1 MNGPLYR
8 TLVVEDDPSTLL
20 FLQEVLRSRG
30 HNVEACA
37 EAETAWELAQREHFS
52 LAILDMWLP
61 GMDGAALC
69 RKLRKLPRADEM
81 VVMFI
86 TGADRLEDLGSALDA
101 GADDYLVKPVNSPN
115 LPVRLALAER
125 RVHFLLDRKRTEAG
139 LLRDALRD
147 SVTDLV
153 NRTLFYERL
162 NLTARRAARE
172 NRKAGR
178 TTQYLYAVLQ
188 LNLDGFG
195 KVNTDLGYDVGDSI
209 LHEAARRLED
219 CVRAGDTVARFGGD
233 EFVLLLDDMK
243 DVTDPTRVVQ
253 RIEQAF
259 RRPFKIGGEDIRLT
273 ACMGIALNLAG
284 GSVASLL
291 EEARVAL
298 LRAKEQGPGSHRIH
312 DVVIHARAMERLQL
326 ESRLRWAVE
335 NHQMTLHYQPIVE
348 IHTGRLAGMEALVRW
363 TDPVRGVVGP
373 DQFISVAEETGAILP
388 LGRWVLREAARKLG
402 QWTRKLPD
410 DVHLFMNVN
419 VSGRQFVSPE
429 LADEVTEAILE
440 HRLRP
445 HSLSIEIT
453 ETALM
458 LDFED
463 ASRALVR
470 LKEASVGVHVDDFG
484 TGYSSLAYLCRLP
497 IDGLKIDRSF
507 VAQMTSSTENL
518 EVVRAIARLAE
529 TLGMSV
535 IAEGVETVGQLAHLR
550 ELPCRYA
557 QGYLFGHAASAEE
570 ADRLVLELIPQ
581 A

>member
-1 MNGPLYR
+1 MNGPHYR
-8 TLVVEDDPSTLL
+8 TLVVEDESSTRL
-20 FLQEVLRSRG
+20 FLETVLRARG
-30 HNVEACA
+30 HDVEACA
-37 EAETAWELAQREHFS
+37 DAETAWESAQREHFS
-52 LAILDMWLP
+52 LAVLDMWLP
-61 GMDGAALC
+61 GMDGVALC

-81 VVMFI
+81 VVMFVP
-86 TGADRLEDLGSALDA
+86 GADRLEALGSALDA

-178 TTQYLYAVLQ
+178 TTQYLYAVLH
-188 LNLDGFG
+188 LNLDDFG
-195 KVNTDLGYDVGDSI
+195 KVNAELGYDAGDSI

-259 RRPFKIGGEDIRLT
+259 RRPFKVGGEDLRLT
-273 ACMGIALNLAG
+273 ACMGIALSLAG
-284 GSVASLL
+284 GGVASLL

-298 LRAKEQGPGSHRIH
+298 LRAKEQGPGSHQIH

-363 TDPVRGVVGP
+363 TDPVRGFVGP

-402 QWTRKLPD
+402 QWNRKLPD
-410 DVHLFMNVN
+410 DVNLFMNVN

-429 LADEVTEAILE
+429 LADEVTEAVLE
-440 HRLRP
+440 NDLRP
-445 HSLSIEIT
+445 HSLHLEIT

-458 LDFED
+458 SDFED
-463 ASRALVR
+463 ASRALER

-529 TLGMSV
+529 TLRMSV